1 MNKECIVM
9 PVDIADIAHIVD
21 AQEVWRGQ
29 RSINLIASENAQSRA
44 VRDIQNS
51 DFMARYAEGHPNQ
64 GDEVKRYYQ
73 GTQYIDQ
80 IETMAREELL
90 ALTRCRQA
98 DVRPI
103 SGNAANTAIAL
114 GYLRG
119 GDCLLVNSTA
129 AGGHISHNTIGVFGR
144 RIQKRG
150 QSLNLNAANH
160 IPLHYFP
167 LTEDQYHLDVQ
178 KGLDLIDQVA
188 PRLIVLGKSLILF
201 PEPVKE
207 FSELCRDRNIPILYD
222 AAHVFG
228 LIVGGEFQDPL
239 RDGATWMTAS
249 THKTFPGPQRG
260 VILSDLDED
269 GARKFWP
276 PADRGVF
283 PGSSSNHHLHTLP
296 ALLVAIREMRQ
307 HATAYASQIVQ
318 NAKTL
323 GKALDEE
330 GIRVEAGD
338 FGYTQS
344 HQIAVEVSDY
354 GGGVTVA
361 QRLEAN
367 DIIVNYN
374 MLPWDSDPR
383 NPSGLR
389 IGVQEMTRYGMREVD
404 MQRLATLIRDAIK
417 GVTVLDGVHAL
428 RAAFSV
434 MQYR

>member
-1 MNKECIVM
+1 
-9 PVDIADIAHIVD
+9 VDIADIIHIVE
-21 AQEVWRGQ
+21 AQEQWRGQ
-29 RSINLIASENAQSRA
+29 QTINLIASENAQSRA

-64 GDEVKRYYQ
+64 GDEVRRYYQ

-90 ALTRCRQA
+90 MLARCRQA

-119 GDCLLVNSTA
+119 GDSLMVNSTA
-129 AGGHISHNTIGVFGR
+129 AGGHISHNTFGVFGR
-144 RIQKRG
+144 RIQVRG
-150 QSLNLNAANH
+150 QSLNLNAAKH

-188 PRLIVLGKSLILF
+188 PRMIVLGKSLILF
-201 PEPVKE
+201 PEPVRQ
-207 FSELCRDRNIPILYD
+207 FSELCRDRDIPILYD

-228 LIVGGEFQDPL
+228 LIIGGQFQDPL
-239 RDGATWMTAS
+239 REGATWMTAS

-260 VILSDLDED
+260 VILADLDE
-269 GARKFWP
+269 AAERRFWP
-276 PADRGVF
+276 AADRGVF

-296 ALLVAIREMRQ
+296 ALLVAIREMCQ
-307 HATAYASQIVQ
+307 HATAYAAQIVQ
-318 NAKTL
+318 NAQAL
-323 GKALDEE
+323 GKALDET
-330 GIRVEAGD
+330 GVRVEARD

-344 HQIAVEVSDY
+344 HQIAVDVSDY
-354 GGGVTVA
+354 GGGVEVA
-361 QRLEAN
+361 QRLEAS

-389 IGVQEMTRYGMREVD
+389 IGVQEMTRFGMREAE

-417 GVTVLDGVHAL
+417 GTPVSEQVHAL
-428 RAAFSV
+428 RAAFGD
-434 MQYR
+434 MQYQ